1 MKMDILKCPKQV
13 FASEFGRQK
22 THIWNLPLIAVE
34 AKHHSAFFSV
44 LEGFFKDKNEKD
56 LGNFYVIHI

>member
-1 MKMDILKCPKQV
+1 MSKTGFCLEIWALKNTHL
-13 FASEFGRQK
+13 EF
-22 THIWNLPLIAVE
+22 NLDAVG
-34 AKHHSAFFSV
+34 AKWRGAFFSV